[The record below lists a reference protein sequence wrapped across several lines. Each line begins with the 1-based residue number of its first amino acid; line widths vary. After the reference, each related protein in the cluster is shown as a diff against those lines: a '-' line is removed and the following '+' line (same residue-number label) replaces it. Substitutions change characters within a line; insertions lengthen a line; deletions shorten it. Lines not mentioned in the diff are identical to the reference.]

1 MSPAMPTTPITSS
14 QRAMR
19 LKTFVPVLLLA
30 TVVAAGCADLSVT
43 DPNRQTAGTFWK
55 TQQDALA
62 GLTATYAG
70 LPYQGTYGRY
80 GVFNFDAR
88 SDIGTSHSPNTSWAQ
103 YVKFIIT
110 NKDIDINWVTWH
122 DHYATIARANQV
134 IDNVPGI
141 AMDVTL
147 RNRIVGEAKFIR
159 ALLYSNLVNL
169 YGNVPLSLH
178 AADPSTR
185 TPQVS
190 AAEAWTQIE
199 TDLNDAIAALPVS
212 YTGGDIGRAT
222 KGSAEALLGKVELQ
236 QKKWAEAATALNAVI
251 TSNQYSLLP
260 VYADNFGLQ
269 RNNPESV
276 FEVQMS
282 SYDPANGLVG
292 LNISKFCG
300 PPNIGFN
307 DCSPTAWYIAQ
318 FTDTTASGARD
329 LRAGE
334 TLFFPGDTTPKGRQ
348 LTINGDNGIYW
359 KKWARPDRPTQDF
372 DEPIDYRVIRYAD
385 VLLMYA
391 EAKNELNDQATAY
404 TYVNMVRA
412 RAKVTPLPTGLNQAG
427 MRAAILHERLVE
439 LGLEQTRWLDM
450 MRQGIVAT
458 QAGVDSIKT
467 IHDPD
472 FNNYVVGKN
481 ELLPIPQSEVDLN
494 PNVKQNPG
502 W

>member
-1 MSPAMPTTPITSS
+1 
-14 QRAMR
+14 MR
-19 LKTFVPVLLLA
+19 LKTFVPALMLA
-30 TVVAAGCADLSVT
+30 TAVAAGCADLSVT
-43 DPNRQTAGTFWK
+43 DPNKQTAGSFWH

-80 GVFNFDAR
+80 GAFNFDAR
-88 SDIGTSHSPNTSWAQ
+88 SDIGESHSPNTSWAQ
-103 YVKFIIT
+103 YTKFIIP
-110 NKDIDINWVTWH
+110 NKDIDIDWVTWH

-134 IDNVPGI
+134 VDNVPGI

-147 RNRIVGEAKFIR
+147 RNRIVGEAKFLR

-169 YGNVPLSLH
+169 YGNVPLTLH

-185 TPQVS
+185 TPQVP
-190 AAEAWTQIE
+190 AATTWAQIE
-199 TDLNDAIAALPVS
+199 KDLTDAVASLPDS
-212 YTGGDIGRAT
+212 YSGGDVGRAT
-222 KGSAEALLGKVELQ
+222 KGAANALLGKVELQ
-236 QKKWAEAATALNAVI
+236 QRKWTEAAAALNAVI
-251 TSNQYSLLP
+251 TSPANYQLLQN
-260 VYADNFGLQ
+260 YGDNFGLQ
-269 RNNPESV
+269 RNNAESV

-300 PPNIGFN
+300 PPGIGFN
-307 DCSPTAWYIAQ
+307 DCSPTAWYVTQ

-329 LRAGE
+329 PRAGE
-334 TLFFPGDTTPKGRQ
+334 TLFFPGDTTPKGIDLSNRGV
-348 LTINGDNGIYW
+348 TGVYW
-359 KKWARPDRPTQDF
+359 KKWARPDRVFQDF
-372 DEPIDYRVIRYAD
+372 DEPIDYRVIRFAD

-391 EAKNELNDQATAY
+391 EAKNELSDQTTAY
-404 TYVNMVRA
+404 TMVNRVRA
-412 RAKVTPLPTGLNQAG
+412 RAGVTPLPTGLDQAG

-450 MRQGIVAT
+450 KRQNIIAT
-458 QAGVDSIKT
+458 QAGIDSVKT
-467 IHDPD
+467 LHDPE
-472 FNNYVVGKN
+472 FNSFILGKS

>member
-1 MSPAMPTTPITSS
+1 MNHRPTSLNH
-14 QRAMR
+14 RAMR
-19 LKTFVPVLLLA
+19 LKTFVPILLLSTA
-30 TVVAAGCADLSVT
+30 VAAGCADLSVA
-43 DPNRQTAGTFWK
+43 DPNRQTADTFWQ

-80 GVFNFDAR
+80 GAFNFDAR
-88 SDIGTSHSPNTSWAQ
+88 SDEGESHSPNTSWAQ
-103 YVKFIIT
+103 YTKFIIP

-141 AMDVTL
+141 QMDAAL
-147 RNRIVGEAKFIR
+147 RSRIVGEALFLR

-185 TPQVS
+185 TAQVP
-190 AAEAWTQIE
+190 AATTWAQIE
-199 TDLNDAIAALPVS
+199 TDLNTAIPSLPLTYS
-212 YTGGDIGRAT
+212 GGDLGRAT
-222 KGSAEALLGKVELQ
+222 KGAAQALLGKVELQ
-236 QKKWAEAATALNAVI
+236 QRKWTEAAAALNSVI
-251 TSNQYSLLP
+251 TSNVYSLLP
-260 VYADNFGLQ
+260 RYADNFGLQ
-269 RNNPESV
+269 RNNAESV

-282 SYDPANGLVG
+282 NYDPANGLVG

-300 PPNIGFN
+300 PPGIGFN
-307 DCSPTAWYIAQ
+307 DCSPTAWYINQ

-329 LRAGE
+329 PRAGE
-334 TLFFPGDTTPKGRQ
+334 TLFFPGDTTLKGRD
-348 LTINGDNGIYW
+348 LTNRGVTGVYW
-359 KKWARPDRPTQDF
+359 KKWANPTHVFQDF

-412 RAKVTPLPTGLNQAG
+412 RAGVTPLKTGLDQAG

-450 MRQGIVAT
+450 KRQNIIAT
-458 QAGVDSIKT
+458 QAGVDSVKT
-467 IHDPD
+467 LHDPE
-472 FNNYVVGKN
+472 FNTFVLGKS